1 MWQGIIVVG
10 MIGAAAAYV
19 TRSLVR
25 SWRGKQ
31 CGCRTKDCVLADMK
45 ANAAEQD
52 RQDLLQVIS
61 PESLADPARKLRSS
75 GITDKSKQPTSH
87 QTDQAK

>member
-1 MWQGIIVVG
+1 MVGI
-10 MIGAAAAYV
+10 IGAAAAYV

-31 CGCRTKDCVLADMK
+31 CGCRTKDCVLADMT
-45 ANAAEQD
+45 AGAAKQG
-52 RQDLLQVIS
+52 RQDLLQVIW
-61 PESLADPARKLRSS
+61 PESLADSARKLRSS

-87 QTDQAK
+87 HTDQAK